1 MSQDYDVIDLFSG
14 SGGSARGFQDAGFK
28 IKAAVEINDIAMKT
42 FLENF
47 PQTIAFKD
55 IKDVSGKEIMKKA
68 GLSSNNTVIIACPP
82 CQGFSTARRQSQR
95 VDDPRNDLIDEF
107 VRITEEIMPI
117 AFVMENVPGLAK
129 GIGRKKFQETK
140 HKLTSL
146 GYFMVESIV
155 DAADYGVPQRR
166 KRLVLIGTRNRSVNL
181 KFPHQT
187 HCNPESDN
195 IHLPRW
201 TTVWDT
207 IGNLSAVQAGQTDK
221 NDTLHAAANLSDLN
235 LHRMKVTPKD
245 GGSRDSWPEDLVLEC
260 HKRTNGFTDIYGR
273 MRKNSP
279 SPTITGGC
287 SMISK
292 GRFGHPIQNRAISL
306 REAALLQSFPPDF
319 RFIGN
324 FGEKAKQ
331 IGNAVPP
338 LLARRIAE
346 SLLEDIKNAEKDKN
360 ILSKK
365 EINQVFFGSFQ

>member
-1 MSQDYDVIDLFSG
+1 MSQDYNVIDLFSG

-47 PQTIAFKD
+47 PQTIPFKD

-68 GLSSNNTVIIACPP
+68 GLNNNNVVIIACPP

-95 VDDPRNDLIDEF
+95 VTDPRNNLIDEF

-140 HKLTSL
+140 QKLTNL
-146 GYFMVESIV
+146 GYFMVENIV

-166 KRLVLIGTRNRSVNL
+166 KRLVVIGTKNRSINL

-195 IHLPRW
+195 THLPQW
-201 TTVWDT
+201 TTVWDK
-207 IGNLSAVQAGQTDK
+207 IGNLPAVKAGQTHK
-221 NDTLHAAANLSDLN
+221 NDMLHTAANLSDLN
-235 LHRMKVTPKD
+235 LRRMKITPKD
-245 GGSRDSWPEDLVLEC
+245 GGSRNSWPEELILEC
-260 HKRTNGFTDIYGR
+260 HKKTNGFTDIYGR

-292 GRFGHPIQNRAISL
+292 GRFGHPVQDRAISL

-319 RFIGN
+319 QFIGN

-338 LLARRIAE
+338 LLAQRIAE
-346 SLLEDIKNAEKDKN
+346 SLLEDIRNSEKDKN
-360 ILSKK
+360 ILSEKV
-365 EINQVFFGSFQ
+365 INQLFFGSFQ